1 MRLHRGHS
9 WLHHRHIVDNGCGAQ
24 TTLHRHTAQTHYTD
38 ILHRYWRRQRSHGKP
53 PHSKLG
59 HQNFLQPMQCWG
71 GDKVT
76 KVINIIIETSSG
88 KMLGN
93 FTKIIR
99 LCQLVARIPPTPRSN
114 PETEDFYY
122 FLWFSLF
129 LAIFIISCD
138 FHYFLWFSLFLVIEI
153 LSFLAISSDFY
164 YFLGGKML
172 GYNLQSA
179 PLHCNKSHKRI
190 REGVR

>member
-24 TTLHRHTAQTHYTD
+24 TTHCTDTLHRHTTQ
-38 ILHRYWRRQRSHGKP
+38 ILTHRYWRRQRSHGKP

-76 KVINIIIETSSG
+76 KVINIIETSSG

-99 LCQLVARIPPTPRSN
+99 LCQFVARIPPRPRSN

-129 LAIFIISCD
+129 LVIVIFIISCDCD
-138 FHYFLWFSLFLVIEI
+138 FHYFLWFLLTFIISWEARCWAIIFNRRLSTVI
-153 LSFLAISSDFY
+153 
-164 YFLGGKML
+164 KVT
-172 GYNLQSA
+172 
-179 PLHCNKSHKRI
+179 
-190 REGVR
+190 RE